1 MAAATIPASANAGTA
16 LMWIGF
22 VHFSVGNLVIGL
34 GEGLL
39 LALLFR
45 VSLWKCLAALI
56 PANYASFIVGYLIVD
71 TIEHN
76 ISVTLETAHTA
87 FWSSMCLLYLVT
99 LLVEFPFVAYPLW
112 NARRRWLKAIA
123 AGLVL
128 QTLSYALLVWTYLDG
143 PIRRDFF
150 GPSTIVP
157 LTAMNAPDDV
167 VVYYIDGADGDVYRQ
182 PLGSGK
188 RTWFFD
194 LNAQSAD
201 ARLAIVTDRPDGPE
215 WRVGAV
221 LAEGPAGTTITV
233 KSPEPR
239 DIAALEW
246 TTLPG
251 QERPNDDFEFHYTFW
266 NSGPVPRLGAAQ
278 RSAWEFTKDYR
289 GNLFGQ
295 RHNESHGWA
304 VETPFFKWHVRN
316 ATHLPNDTILFQ
328 LGADMVVLFDPNTEK
343 TARVANGYGP
353 VALLEP
359 N

>member
-56 PANYASFIVGYLIVD
+56 PANYASFIYGYLIVD
-71 TIEHN
+71 SIEHN
-76 ISVTLETAHTA
+76 ISVTLETAHTV
-87 FWSSMCLLYLVT
+87 FWSSMLLLYLVT

-112 NARRRWLKAIA
+112 NARRRWLKAIGA
-123 AGLVL
+123 CLIL
-128 QTLSYALLVWTYLDG
+128 QSLSYALLMWTYLDG

-157 LTAMNAPDDV
+157 LTAMKVPDDV
-167 VVYYIDGADGDVYRQ
+167 VMYYIDPADGDVYRQ
-182 PLGSGK
+182 PLGSGE

-194 LNAQSAD
+194 LNSTSPH
-201 ARLAIVTDRPDGPE
+201 ARLAIVTDRPDGPD
-215 WRVGAV
+215 WRIGAV
-221 LAEGPAGTTITV
+221 FAKGPAGKTITV
-233 KSPEPR
+233 KTPESG

-246 TTLPG
+246 ITMPG
-251 QERPNDDFEFHYTFW
+251 QDLPTADFEFNDTWW
-266 NSGPVPRLGAAQ
+266 NFGRVPRLGAAQ
-278 RSAWEFTKDYR
+278 GSAWEFINEYW
-289 GNLFGQ
+289 GNLYGRRQ
-295 RHNESHGWA
+295 NESHSWA
-304 VETPFFKWHVRN
+304 VETPFFKWPVRN
-316 ATHLPNDTILFQ
+316 ATHLPNDIILFQ
-328 LGADMVVLFDPNTEK
+328 LGANTIVLFDPNTEK
-343 TARVANGYGP
+343 IARVANGHGP
-353 VALLEP
+353 IALLEP